1 MMNYPRNCTLLT
13 EEEMEYTTGGMSV
26 LAFNTCMVG
35 MLVFEFVNIA
45 NWSATGARLQ
55 KEDPEKYPK
64 GGVKENV
71 ALMKD
76 AAVEYAS
83 STFGATMLTLNAAFV
98 AGYAVGMIE
107 MLA

>member
-1 MMNYPRNCTLLT
+1 MMKSPKNCAILT
-13 EEEMEYTTGGMSV
+13 EEEMEYTTGGMSG
-26 LAFNTCMVG
+26 LLFNTCMVG

-55 KEDPEKYPK
+55 KENPEKYPK

-76 AAVEYAS
+76 AAAEYAS
-83 STFGATMLTLNAAFV
+83 SSFGATMLTLNV
-98 AGYAVGMIE
+98 ACVVG
-107 MLA
+107 LALGIVS